1 MLGICSTKS
10 RLYTKRGVSMDVI
23 SKILTSLGL
32 GDYAL
37 IVLFL
42 GIFIDITPGIKLNP
56 VKAIFKYLGKSF
68 NSSVEAEVSE
78 LKEEVNTRFDAIQK
92 EQKRQ
97 KTALD
102 RIIIDS
108 QDKEINRL
116 RWEIIDFDNGIQNKV
131 KHSKEQYRHILNS
144 FSRYKVIMDDIGST
158 SDEYYHDVIQ
168 HGNTIKK
175 HYEECSDLGEAFF

>member
-1 MLGICSTKS
+1 
-10 RLYTKRGVSMDVI
+10 MDVI

-68 NSSVEAEVSE
+68 NSSIETEISE
-78 LKEEVNTRFDAIQK
+78 LKDDVNKKFTELQK

-97 KTALD
+97 KNALD
-102 RIIIDS
+102 RIIIDG

-131 KHSKEQYRHILNS
+131 KHSKEQYRHILNQ
-144 FSRYKVIMDDIGST
+144 FSRYKLVMNEIGIT

-168 HGNTIKK
+168 HGNSIQK
-175 HYEECSDLGEAFF
+175 HYEDRSDSGEAFF

>member
-1 MLGICSTKS
+1 
-10 RLYTKRGVSMDVI
+10 MDVVA
-23 SKILTSLGL
+23 KILTSLGL

-68 NSSVEAEVSE
+68 NSSIETEITE
-78 LKEEVNTRFDAIQK
+78 FKEEVNAKFLELQK
-92 EQKRQ
+92 EQMRQ
-97 KTALD
+97 KNALD
-102 RIIIDS
+102 RIIIDG
-108 QDKEINRL
+108 QDKEIGRL
-116 RWEIIDFDNGIQNKV
+116 RWEIIDFSNSIQNKV

-144 FSRYKVIMDDIGST
+144 YSRYKLILNEIGIT

-168 HGNTIKK
+168 HGTTIEK
-175 HYEECSDLGEAFF
+175 HYEANAGSGEAFF